1 MFEELGFMQIIE
13 SYGPDQFVITYHSMR
28 RNKYDA
34 SIGFNIRD
42 KTVHT
47 VNSFSLFQKIDFR
60 TYASTYALLA
70 LLLAMPFVP
79 RADKKTI
86 LNDFETSHA
95 ES

>member
-60 TYASTYALLA
+60 TYAEIIMAIQQQCKELGWL
-70 LLLAMPFVP
+70 
-79 RADKKTI
+79 D
-86 LNDFETSHA
+86 D
-95 ES
+95 

>member
-1 MFEELGFMQIIE
+1 MKAEKMFEELGFMQVIE

-47 VNSFSLFQKIDFR
+47 VNSF
-60 TYASTYALLA
+60 
-70 LLLAMPFVP
+70 
-79 RADKKTI
+79 
-86 LNDFETSHA
+86 
-95 ES
+95 